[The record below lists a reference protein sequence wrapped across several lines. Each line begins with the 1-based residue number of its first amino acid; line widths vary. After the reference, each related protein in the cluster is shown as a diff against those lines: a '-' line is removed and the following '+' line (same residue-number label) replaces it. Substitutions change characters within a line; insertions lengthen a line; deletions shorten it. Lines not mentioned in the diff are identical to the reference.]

1 MNIFLDQGTAVS
13 GFAESNPESRNL
25 QRVQQV
31 SRGRS
36 PSRAEMKGV
45 KNFRFDAEGGDAG
58 FAARSAAIPG
68 AAFYRSFD
76 YAH

>member
-25 QRVQQV
+25 QRVQRV
-31 SRGRS
+31 SRGRN
-36 PSRAEMKGV
+36 PLWTRMKGV
-45 KNFRFDAEGGDAG
+45 ENFRGGAEGGDAG

-68 AAFYRSFD
+68 AAF
-76 YAH
+76 